1 MIMLV
6 SILVPMYN
14 TSKYL
19 DRCMKSLLNQTY
31 SNLEIILINDGST
44 DDSLQKA
51 LSWQEKDSRVH
62 IFSYP
67 NGGISKTR
75 NRALDHAQGEYVTFV
90 DSDDFLDVRMVEALV
105 NEAKKKDLDVVQC
118 GFVMDFGPFPFY
130 RLNSGHKT
138 FDTIEAMHMIAKEKY
153 LNNYPWGK
161 LYRRSCFDTVR
172 FPENMK
178 GFEDTCTVFQA
189 LAHAKKI
196 GTISKRYY
204 HYAQRMG
211 SLTNCMSLDTVYLMR
226 EAYEYQEKRMHELF
240 PQEKFSFDV
249 QYYNTDMV
257 IIYTLILFC
266 HRKDDPKFIPATIHW
281 KKLSFYPILYLAYYA
296 WLGIAILKLS
306 PRILKV
312 SQKVENLSPSQQT
325 VLQETLQEQKQE
337 EQEIALEIEE
347 LAEQGEEIG
356 KA

>member
-1 MIMLV
+1 MLV

-31 SNLEIILINDGST
+31 SDLEVILINDGST

-51 LSWQEKDSRVH
+51 LAWQEKDNRVH
-62 IFSYP
+62 IFSYS

-75 NRALDHAQGEYVTFV
+75 NRALEHANGEYVTFV
-90 DSDDFLDVRMVEALV
+90 DSDDFLDIRMIEALIQ
-105 NEAKKKDLDVVQC
+105 EAEKNDLDVVQC

-138 FDTIEAMHMIAKEKY
+138 FNTVEAMHMIAKEKY

-161 LYRRSCFDTVR
+161 LYKKSCFDTVR

-196 GTISKRYY
+196 GTIPKRYY

-211 SLTNCMSLDTVYLMR
+211 SLTNCMSLETVYLMR

-266 HRKDDPKFIPATIHW
+266 HRKDNPKFVGADIHW

-306 PRILKV
+306 SRILK
-312 SQKVENLSPSQQT
+312 SEDSLESLSNPQPLRLQKSEV
-325 VLQETLQEQKQE
+325 QK
-337 EQEIALEIEE
+337 EQEIVLELEE
-347 LAEQGEEIG
+347 LEAQGEEI
-356 KA
+356 KQA